1 MATAKKTTK
10 KEIVEPINEPTIE
23 PTMIDDNYIITFY
36 MEQILLEEHEPKT
49 VFAFCKKNGIEESDF
64 YTFFGSFDG
73 LKKEI
78 WNKFL
83 ENTITT
89 LNNDASFGSYT
100 PKNKLLTLYFTLFE
114 VLTLNR
120 SYVLYALQDNN
131 EGMQNLMQLKRIRQ
145 TFKDFVKYN
154 IATDEV
160 KSQIL
165 SRITKPAYTEGA
177 WIQFLLILK
186 YWMADNSKGFERTD
200 IVIEKSVNT
209 VVDLLDSQPL
219 ENIIDLGKF
228 LWSERKL

>member
-1 MATAKKTTK
+1 MATTK
-10 KEIVEPINEPTIE
+10 KTSTKAVPEAKVV
-23 PTMIDDNYIITFY
+23 DDNYILTLY
-36 MEQILLEEHEPKT
+36 MEQVLTEEHEPKT

-64 YTFFGSFDG
+64 YTFFGSFEG
-73 LKKEI
+73 LKQEI

-83 ENTITT
+83 DNTIST
-89 LNNDASFGSYT
+89 LHNDESFGSYT
-100 PKNKLLTLYFTLFE
+100 PKNKLLTLYFTFFE

-120 SYVLYALQDNN
+120 SYVLFALKGNK
-131 EGMQNLMQLKRIRQ
+131 EGMNNLMQLKSIRK
-145 TFKDFVKYN
+145 TFKEFVKNN

-160 KSQIL
+160 RSKNL
-165 SRITKPAYTEGA
+165 SRITKPVYSEGA

-186 YWMADNSKGFERTD
+186 YWMDDNSKGFERTD

-228 LWSERKL
+228 LWSERKM

>member
-1 MATAKKTTK
+1 MATVKKTTK
-10 KEIVEPINEPTIE
+10 KETPEIVIE
-23 PTMIDDNYIITFY
+23 PKMIDDNHIITLY
-36 MEQILLEEHEPKT
+36 MEHVLTEEHEPKT
-49 VFAFCKKNGIEESDF
+49 VYSFCKKNQIEESDF

-73 LKKEI
+73 LKQEI

-89 LNNDASFGSYT
+89 LHNDASFGTYS

-120 SYVLYALQDNN
+120 SYVLYVLKDNK
-131 EGMQNLMQLKRIRQ
+131 EGMRNLMQLKQIRK
-145 TFKDFVKYN
+145 TFKEFVKNN
-154 IATDEV
+154 IATEELRS
-160 KSQIL
+160 KSL
-165 SRITKPAYTEGA
+165 SRITKPVYSEGA

-186 YWMADNSKGFERTD
+186 YWMDDNSKGFERTD

-228 LWSERKL
+228 LWSERKM

>member
-1 MATAKKTTK
+1 MATAKKNNK
-10 KEIVEPINEPTIE
+10 KETPEVTID
-23 PTMIDDNYIITFY
+23 PKIIDDNHIITLY
-36 MEQILLEEHEPKT
+36 MEQILMEEHEPKS
-49 VFAFCKKNGIEESDF
+49 VYAFCKNNNIEESDF
-64 YTFFGSFDG
+64 YTFFGSFDS
-73 LKKEI
+73 LKQEI

-83 ENTITT
+83 ENTIST
-89 LNNDASFGSYT
+89 LHNDSSFSTYS

-120 SYVLYALQDNN
+120 SYVLYVLKDNMK
-131 EGMQNLMQLKRIRQ
+131 GMNNLMQLKQFRM
-145 TFKDFVKYN
+145 TFKDFVKNN
-154 IATDEV
+154 IATEDGR
-160 KSQIL
+160 SNTL
-165 SRITKPAYTEGA
+165 SRITKPVYSEGA

-228 LWSERKL
+228 LWSDRKM